1 MCAVVSGP
9 ILTPAMAFEDRI
21 AACNN
26 ADLGRYVPWR
36 FRESTAGHVRRDR
49 VDRLVGLQTGFARAG
64 SGIALILDIADAAAA
79 NAALAATA
87 AALAAAGEV
96 RALTGERFPVPLA
109 PPLGTGLLVDR
120 AAVMWLGVQPLG
132 VHLTGF
138 CRDEQGTWIW
148 VARRSRHKPTYP
160 GMLDN
165 TVAGGQP
172 HGIGLDEN
180 MAKECAEEAAIPSG
194 IASQARRTGLVSYV
208 REEPGGL
215 KPEVLHCYDLELP
228 WDFEPRPA
236 DGEVEGFERM
246 HARDVI
252 ELVRDT
258 ERFKPN
264 CNLVLLDFF
273 LRHGLLDDQ
282 LPPARRDALRRA
294 LRAPMP

>member
-1 MCAVVSGP
+1 
-9 ILTPAMAFEDRI
+9 MAFEDRI

-26 ADLGRYVPWR
+26 ADLARYVPWR
-36 FRESTAGHVRRDR
+36 FGASVAGHVRRDR
-49 VDRLVGLQTGFARAG
+49 IDRLLGMCTGFALADG
-64 SGIALILDIADAAAA
+64 HGQLALVSPDAASAT
-79 NAALAATA
+79 AALAATA

-109 PPLGTGLLVDR
+109 PPLGTELLVDR
-120 AAVMWLGVQPLG
+120 AAIMWLGVQPLG

-148 VARRSRHKPTYP
+148 VARRARNKPTYP

-180 MAKECAEEAAIPSG
+180 MAKECAEEAAIPPG
-194 IASQARRTGLVSYV
+194 IANQARRAGFVSYV

-252 ELVRDT
+252 ALVRDT